1 MLKSSEDAHTKSM
14 STVETNEHLRATSV
28 LSSVFE
34 GDGSLD
40 DET

>member
-1 MLKSSEDAHTKSM
+1 M
-14 STVETNEHLRATSV
+14 STFEADEHLRATSV

-40 DET
+40 DDT